1 VIALHAVWSRDSRL
15 CLWGE
20 DSVLPARA
28 PRRRGG
34 RPAKPRPRKHPFAC
48 AAPDLTSALDALGVS
63 LESDE
68 LFKRELHLMLPSVD
82 EGPQH
87 SPQLLRGDEERRPG
101 SPELLDPWVVPS
113 IGLGPTAA
121 LELLLGLPVG
131 GDASDSQPPA
141 GVAIGDSLRF
151 LARAGKLALEL
162 VARGRLLPSLA
173 RREEEWV
180 AWWRAMPGDPE
191 DAERVGML
199 VAAMPPLV
207 RAETSFSEQD
217 NARQALVSDLL
228 GAVVDACARSFLADG
243 LTGRRARRHSG
254 RRPLAVDAW
263 VAALTDPDPVIDGDE
278 RELAVLAEELD
289 EWRQAGERY
298 AEHRMFRTCFR
309 LCEPDEPTEW
319 SDGELDADP
328 DGRVGPN
335 GDRDGERN
343 GRSGPLG
350 INCEG
355 VPADPW
361 RVEFLL
367 QAKDDPSVLV
377 PAEEVWSSNG
387 SGLKALGHR
396 LADPQERLLG
406 GLGHALWLWP
416 DLEPALRQAAPT
428 GLDLTPEAAIGF
440 VRDAAPAL
448 EQAGFGV
455 LAPPWWNKRLR
466 LKLKVEPFDEI
477 EEGSGLFG
485 LDGLCAYEWR
495 IAVGDATLSL
505 AELRELTALKLPLVM
520 ARGRWIVLRPEDV
533 EAALAFF
540 ERRAERGQ
548 APAGELIRE
557 SLGLGAGAEANSDS
571 PAVEVEAGGWLK
583 ELLNTNGDRK
593 LREVP
598 TPAAFEGELRPYQQ
612 RGLAWLSF
620 LSSLGLGACLA
631 DDMGLGKTVQ
641 LLVLL
646 LAERER
652 TEGQLDGSTRPTA
665 TQTQL
670 GGGKRRRKRL
680 APTLLI
686 CPMSVAGNWE
696 REAQRFAPS
705 LRVHL
710 HHGPERL
717 ADKKFARAAR
727 ASDLVITTYA
737 LATRDRDTLAALKWE
752 RIALDEAQN
761 IKTIDARQ
769 TRAIRSLRARHRVAL
784 TGTPVENRLTEL
796 HSIMDF
802 LNPGLLG
809 PAATFKRCY
818 ATPIERYRDE
828 HATARLRQATGP
840 FILRRLKT
848 DKQIIGDLPEK
859 IEMRVDCHLTK
870 EQASLYEAVVEEML
884 QKAAQVEGI
893 ERSGVILGA
902 LMKLKQVCNHP
913 AHLLKDRSDLDGRS
927 GKLARLE
934 EILAEALAEGDRAL
948 CFTQFAEFGQMLHTH
963 LQEHLGREVMFLH
976 GGTSKSAR
984 DEMVERFQSEE
995 GPAVFVLSLKAGGT
1009 GLNLTAANHVVHF
1022 DRWWNPAVEDQAT
1035 DRAFRIGQKKNVQV
1049 RKLTCVGTLEERIDT
1064 LINRKKDLADRI
1076 VGTGEAWITELD
1088 TAQLRELVTLSAGAV
1103 AD

>member
-1 VIALHAVWSRDSRL
+1 M
-15 CLWGE
+15 WGE
-20 DSVLPARA
+20 SSELPDRA

-34 RPAKPRPRKHPFAC
+34 RPAKPRARKHPFAC
-48 AAPDLTSALDALGVS
+48 SAPELTGAFDALGAS
-63 LESDE
+63 LGSDVLIE
-68 LFKRELHLMLPSVD
+68 RELHLLLPSFD
-82 EGPQH
+82 EGPQC
-87 SPQLLRGDEERRPG
+87 SPGLLRGVRERRTG
-101 SPELLDPWVVPS
+101 SPELLDPWVVPA
-113 IGLGPTAA
+113 IALGPMSA
-121 LELLLGLPVG
+121 LEVLLALP
-131 GDASDSQPPA
+131 DTRYARDTKPA
-141 GVAIGDSLRF
+141 TGVALGDSLRF
-151 LARAGKLALEL
+151 LAEAAKLGLEL
-162 VARGRLLPSLA
+162 VARGRLVPALV
-173 RREEEWV
+173 RREDEWV
-180 AWWRAMPGDPE
+180 AWWRAMPGDPH
-191 DAERVGML
+191 DVERMQILAG
-199 VAAMPPLV
+199 AMPPLL
-207 RAETSFSEQD
+207 RSEISGSEEGNAAE
-217 NARQALVSDLL
+217 AVVSDLL
-228 GAVVDACARSFLADG
+228 GTVVDACARGFLCDG
-243 LTGRRARRHSG
+243 PSGRRARRRPK
-254 RRPLAVDAW
+254 RRPPVVDAW
-263 VAALTDPDPVIDGDE
+263 IAALSDPDPVVDGDE

-298 AEHRMFRTCFR
+298 SEHRMFRTCFR
-309 LCEPDEPTEW
+309 LCEPERLEPAGLRP
-319 SDGELDADP
+319 DDAGVDA
-328 DGRVGPN
+328 
-335 GDRDGERN
+335 ER
-343 GRSGPLG
+343 
-350 INCEG
+350 
-355 VPADPW
+355 W

-377 PAEEVWSSNG
+377 PADEVWRSNG
-387 SGLKALGHR
+387 DGLKVLGHR

-406 GLGHALWLWP
+406 GLGHALRLWP
-416 DLEPALRQAAPT
+416 DLQPALRAAAPS
-428 GLDLTPEAAIGF
+428 GVDLAPEAAIGF

-455 LAPPWWNKRLR
+455 LVPRWFHKRLR
-466 LKLKVEPFDEI
+466 LSLKLEPLDEI

-485 LDGLCAYEWR
+485 LGGLCAYEWR

-505 AELRELTALKLPLVM
+505 AELRELAALKLPLVM

-540 ERRAERGQ
+540 EGRAERGQ

-557 SLGLGAGAEANSDS
+557 SLELGAEAASNAEA
-571 PAVEVEAGGWLK
+571 PPVEIEAGGWLK
-583 ELLNTNGDRK
+583 ELLSTNGDRK
-593 LREVP
+593 LREIP
-598 TPAAFEGELRPYQQ
+598 TPATLDGELRPYQQ

-641 LLVLL
+641 LLALL
-646 LAERER
+646 LAEREHA
-652 TEGQLDGSTRPTA
+652 E
-665 TQTQL
+665 
-670 GGGKRRRKRL
+670 RRKRL
-680 APTLLI
+680 APTLLV
-686 CPMSVAGNWE
+686 CPMSVVGNWE
-696 REAQRFAPS
+696 REAERFAPG
-705 LRVHL
+705 LGVHV

-717 ADKKFARAAR
+717 AEKKFARAAR

-737 LATRDRDTLAALKWE
+737 LATRDRETLGAVEWG

-761 IKTIDARQ
+761 IKTIDTKQ

-818 ATPIERYRDE
+818 ARPIERYRDE
-828 HATARLRQATGP
+828 HATALLRQATGP

-884 QKAAQVEGI
+884 KKASKVEGI
-893 ERSGVILGA
+893 ERSGVILAA
-902 LMKLKQVCNHP
+902 LVKLKQVCNHP
-913 AHLLKDRSDLDGRS
+913 AHLLKDRSRLDGRS

-948 CFTQFAEFGQMLHTH
+948 CFTQFSEFGHMLSAH
-963 LQEHLGREVMFLH
+963 LQERLGREVMFLH
-976 GGTSKSAR
+976 GGTSRSAR
-984 DEMVERFQSEE
+984 DEMVQRFQSDA
-995 GPAVFVLSLKAGGT
+995 GPSVFVLSLKAGGT

-1035 DRAFRIGQKKNVQV
+1035 DRAFRIGQCKNVQV

-1088 TAQLRELVTLSAGAV
+1088 TAQLRELVTLSADAV

>member
-1 VIALHAVWSRDSRL
+1 MAV
-15 CLWGE
+15 
-20 DSVLPARA
+20 
-28 PRRRGG
+28 
-34 RPAKPRPRKHPFAC
+34 
-48 AAPDLTSALDALGVS
+48 DALGVS
-63 LESDE
+63 LESDAFLE
-68 LFKRELHLMLPSVD
+68 RELHLMLPSFD
-82 EGPQH
+82 DGPQH
-87 SPQLLRGDEERRPG
+87 SPQLLRGDEEQLPG
-101 SPELLDPWVVPS
+101 SPGMLDPWVVPA
-113 IGLGPTAA
+113 IALGPVAA
-121 LELLLGLPVG
+121 LELLIGLPAA
-131 GDASDSQPPA
+131 DHASDARVSA
-141 GVAIGDSLRF
+141 GVTLGDSLRF
-151 LARAGKLALEL
+151 LAEAGKLALEL
-162 VARGRLLPSLA
+162 VARGRVLPGLV
-173 RREEEWV
+173 RREEGWL
-180 AWWRAMPGDPE
+180 AWWRVMPGDSE
-191 DAERVGML
+191 DSERIRML

-207 RAETSFSEQD
+207 RAEIASSEEP
-217 NARQALVSDLL
+217 NAPEAVVGDLL
-228 GAVVDACARSFLADG
+228 GTLVDACARSFLADG
-243 LTGRRARRHSG
+243 LSGRRAARRSK
-254 RRPLAVDAW
+254 RKLPVVDAW
-263 VAALTDPDPVIDGDE
+263 LAALTDPAPVTVDAHE

-309 LCEPDEPTEW
+309 LCEPEEPVGW
-319 SDGELDADP
+319 LDGELQAESGGDDP
-328 DGRVGPN
+328 GA
-335 GDRDGERN
+335 DRDGLDVD
-343 GRSGPLG
+343 GGP
-350 INCEG
+350 
-355 VPADPW
+355 DSDRW
-361 RVEFLL
+361 RVEILL
-367 QAKDDPSVLV
+367 QAKDDPSVLIG
-377 PAEEVWSSNG
+377 AEEVWRSNG
-387 SGLKALGHR
+387 DGLNALGHR

-406 GLGHALWLWP
+406 GLGHALRLWP
-416 DLEPALRQAAPT
+416 GLEPALREAAPT
-428 GLDLTPEAAIGF
+428 GVDLTPEAAIGF

-455 LAPPWWNKRLR
+455 LSPPWWNKRLR
-466 LKLKVEPFDEI
+466 LSLKVEPVDEI

-485 LDGLCAYEWR
+485 LDGLCAYQWR
-495 IAVGDATLSL
+495 IAVGDATLTL
-505 AELRELTALKLPLVM
+505 AELRQLAALKLPLVM
-520 ARGRWIVLRPEDV
+520 ARGRWIVLRPEDI
-533 EAALAFF
+533 ESALTFF

-557 SLGLGAGAEANSDS
+557 SLELGAGAEAKTDA
-571 PAVEVEAGGWLK
+571 PPVEIEAGGWLK
-583 ELLNTNGDRK
+583 ELLSVDGERK

-598 TPAAFEGELRPYQQ
+598 TPATLDGELRPYQQ

-641 LLVLL
+641 LLALL
-646 LAERER
+646 LAEREHAAGWSNGGR
-652 TEGQLDGSTRPTA
+652 PNGSTQAPA
-665 TQTQL
+665 TQTKT
-670 GGGKRRRKRL
+670 GAGNRRRKRL

-686 CPMSVAGNWE
+686 CPMSVASNWE

-705 LRVHL
+705 LRVHV

-717 ADKKFARAAR
+717 AEKKFAREAR
-727 ASDLVITTYA
+727 ANDLVITTYA
-737 LATRDRDTLAALKWE
+737 LATRDRDTLGAVKWE
-752 RIALDEAQN
+752 RVALDEAQN
-761 IKTIDARQ
+761 IKTIDTKQ
-769 TRAIRSLRARHRVAL
+769 TRAIRSLAARHRVAL

-818 ATPIERYRDE
+818 ARPIERYRDE
-828 HATARLRQATGP
+828 HATAQLRQATGP

-848 DKQIIGDLPEK
+848 DKRIIGDLPEK

-884 QKAAQVEGI
+884 AKVAQVEGI
-893 ERSGVILGA
+893 ERSGIILAA
-902 LMKLKQVCNHP
+902 LIKLKQVCNHP

-948 CFTQFAEFGQMLHTH
+948 CFTQFTEFGHMLRTH
-963 LQEHLGREVMFLH
+963 LQERLGREVMFLH
-976 GGTSKSAR
+976 GGTPRSAR
-984 DEMVERFQSEE
+984 DEMVQRFQSED

-1035 DRAFRIGQKKNVQV
+1035 DRAFRIGQRKNVQV

-1088 TAQLRELVTLSAGAV
+1088 ASQLRELVTLSAGAV

>member
-1 VIALHAVWSRDSRL
+1 
-15 CLWGE
+15 
-20 DSVLPARA
+20 
-28 PRRRGG
+28 
-34 RPAKPRPRKHPFAC
+34 
-48 AAPDLTSALDALGVS
+48 LTD
-63 LESDE
+63 
-68 LFKRELHLMLPSVD
+68 
-82 EGPQH
+82 
-87 SPQLLRGDEERRPG
+87 
-101 SPELLDPWVVPS
+101 LDPV
-113 IGLGPTAA
+113 
-121 LELLLGLPVG
+121 
-131 GDASDSQPPA
+131 
-141 GVAIGDSLRF
+141 
-151 LARAGKLALEL
+151 
-162 VARGRLLPSLA
+162 
-173 RREEEWV
+173 
-180 AWWRAMPGDPE
+180 
-191 DAERVGML
+191 
-199 VAAMPPLV
+199 
-207 RAETSFSEQD
+207 
-217 NARQALVSDLL
+217 
-228 GAVVDACARSFLADG
+228 
-243 LTGRRARRHSG
+243 
-254 RRPLAVDAW
+254 
-263 VAALTDPDPVIDGDE
+263 VIDADE
-278 RELAVLAEELD
+278 RELSLLAEEID

-309 LCEPDEPTEW
+309 LCEPDEPAEW
-319 SDGELDADP
+319 PGGELDADS
-328 DGRVGPN
+328 DGGDDSN
-335 GDRDGERN
+335 GDGGDESSGRPGLDEDDER
-343 GRSGPLG
+343 SLT
-350 INCEG
+350 
-355 VPADPW
+355 DSW

-377 PAEEVWSSNG
+377 PAEQVWSSNG
-387 SGLKALGHR
+387 GGLKALGHR

-406 GLGHALWLWP
+406 GLGHALRLWP
-416 DLEPALRQAAPT
+416 DLEPALREAAPT
-428 GLDLTPEAAIGF
+428 GVDLTPEAAIGF

-495 IAVGDATLSL
+495 IAVGDVTLTL
-505 AELRELTALKLPLVM
+505 AELRELAALKLPLVM
-520 ARGRWIVLRPEDV
+520 ARGRWVVLRPEDV

-557 SLGLGAGAEANSDS
+557 SLGLGAGAEAKTDS
-571 PAVEVEAGGWLK
+571 PSVEIEAGGWLK
-583 ELLNTNGDRK
+583 ELLSTNDDRK
-593 LREVP
+593 LQKVP
-598 TPAAFEGELRPYQQ
+598 TPATFEGELRPYQQ

-641 LLVLL
+641 LLALL
-646 LAERER
+646 LAEREHAER
-652 TEGQLDGSTRPTA
+652 QSNGGQSDGSTRRTA
-665 TQTQL
+665 TRTQP
-670 GGGKRRRKRL
+670 GAGKPRRKRL
-680 APTLLI
+680 APTLLV

-705 LRVHL
+705 LRVHV

-717 ADKKFARAAR
+717 ASKQFARVAR

-737 LATRDRDTLAALKWE
+737 LATRDRDTLSAVKWE

-761 IKTIDARQ
+761 IKTIDTKQ
-769 TRAIRSLRARHRVAL
+769 TRAIRSLPGRHRVAL

-848 DKQIIGDLPEK
+848 DRQIITDLPEK

-893 ERSGVILGA
+893 ERSGVILAA
-902 LMKLKQVCNHP
+902 LVKLKQVCNHP

-934 EILAEALAEGDRAL
+934 EILAEALSEGDRAL
-948 CFTQFAEFGQMLHTH
+948 CFTQFAEFGHMLRAH
-963 LQEHLGREVMFLH
+963 LQERLGREILFLH
-976 GGTSKSAR
+976 GGTPKSAR
-984 DEMVERFQSEE
+984 DEMVQRFQSEE